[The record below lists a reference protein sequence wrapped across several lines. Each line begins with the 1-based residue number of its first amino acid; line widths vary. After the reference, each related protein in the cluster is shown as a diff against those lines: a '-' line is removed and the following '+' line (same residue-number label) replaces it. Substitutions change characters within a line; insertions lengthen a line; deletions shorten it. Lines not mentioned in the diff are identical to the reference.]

1 MGMADKILSKLSN
14 VSEELKDLTLDAVFS
29 KELLDEGKLES
40 IRFIKLNI
48 TDISD
53 SLDKINALKDDNVI
67 ALEKV
72 LQECTG
78 SIHEIHKNMKQDLIN
93 QNAEDEY
100 GELSARL
107 RYLYEQVERIK
118 NS

>member
-1 MGMADKILSKLSN
+1 MGIADKILNKLSN
-14 VSEELKDLTLDAVFS
+14 VSEELKDLTIDAVFS
-29 KELLDEGKLES
+29 RELLNKSKIES
-40 IRFIKLNI
+40 IHLIKTNI
-48 TDISD
+48 NDVSD
-53 SLDKINALKDDNVI
+53 SLDKVNVLKDDNIV
-67 ALEKV
+67 ALESV